1 MSHDIRTPMNA
12 ILGFTALAS
21 THLDNAELVKDYLQ
35 KISVSGQHLLSLIN
49 DVLDMSR
56 IESGTIKLDN
66 APVHLPDV
74 LHDLRTIIQG
84 NISAKQL
91 DLYVDTQDIQHEDI
105 ITDKLRLNQIL
116 LNIVGNAV
124 KFTPAGGTINI
135 RVMENALPAHAAAPP
150 MCSAS
155 RTTASVCRRS
165 SSSTSLTPSR
175 VSRR

>member
-1 MSHDIRTPMNA
+1 M
-12 ILGFTALAS
+12 
-21 THLDNAELVKDYLQ
+21 
-35 KISVSGQHLLSLIN
+35 SGQHLLSLIN

-135 RVMENALPAHAAAPP
+135 RVMGKALPAQRLHHLCVQRQGQRHRYVAGVPAA
-150 MCSAS
+150 
-155 RTTASVCRRS
+155 R
-165 SSSTSLTPSR
+165 L
-175 VSRR
+175 